1 MIYERN
7 HYHQKFLKTKEN
19 EYWLSYRLLRNKIN
33 IAIKNIKKEYYHNLI
48 INNNNDLR
56 GMWRALRHVLPSRKQ
71 YECVPDSLNCEVL
84 NDYFSTVGSK
94 LTSQFHNN
102 PLPELN
108 NITYSSPF
116 VFKDIE
122 PHYVYK
128 KLTSLPNKRTP
139 DFLGFDNFFL
149 NISAEYIKISLTN
162 ILNLSLKTSQIP
174 SEWKTATITPIYK
187 KTGSKD
193 ECSNYRPISVLPTI
207 SKILE
212 SAVKEQVLGYFI
224 SNDLLSE
231 HQSAYLKGKSTITA
245 LHYIVN
251 EWLKNINNGLINA
264 VCALDLSKGFD
275 SLSHNILLYKLAKY
289 GIQDKA
295 LNWFRSYLQN
305 RKQHVKCNGNLSKCT
320 NINTGIPQGSILGP
334 FLFLIYMN
342 DLPFNIGKGIC
353 EMYADDTTIGSHSQ
367 TLNDLELHLQK
378 NIDIT
383 VKWITANRLVINPNK
398 STVMLVGTDKKIRG
412 STINVKIGDTVIN
425 STQNAKLLG
434 LHIDPYLKWDKQVE
448 YILKVIAPK
457 IGLLQR
463 ISQVLPHNLLCTVY
477 DTIIQPHFDYAISIW
492 GKCSKERI
500 SVVQRLQNRAARA
513 ITKNYDYT
521 IPSSKIIQKLGWMNI
536 DQRYQYFT
544 GILMFKSLNNL
555 APLPLQ
561 NLFSHVCTKHSY
573 NTRNASDDALSLPK
587 CHLEC
592 YKQSLEYAGADLWNK
607 IPISIRNSFTLSSF
621 KRHFKSYILN
631 Q

>member
-33 IAIKNIKKEYYHNLI
+33 IAIKNIKKKYYHNLI

-56 GMWRALRHVLPSRKQ
+56 GMWRALRHVLPSRKE
-71 YECVPDSLNCEVL
+71 YDSLSCEVL

-94 LTSQFHNN
+94 LTCQFHNF
-102 PLPELN
+102 PLPEVN

-122 PHYVYK
+122 PHYGYK

-207 SKILE
+207 SNILE
-212 SAVKEQVLGYFI
+212 SAAKEQILGYFI

-231 HQSAYLKGKSTITA
+231 HQSTYLKGKSTITA
-245 LHYIVN
+245 LHNIGN
-251 EWLKNINNGLINA
+251 ETLKNINNGLINA

-275 SLSHNILLYKLAKY
+275 SLSHNILLSKLAKY
-289 GIQDKA
+289 RIQDKA
-295 LNWFRSYLQN
+295 LIWIRSYLLN

-353 EMYADDTTIGSHSQ
+353 EMYADGTTIGSNSQ
-367 TLNDLELHLQK
+367 TLNDLELHL
-378 NIDIT
+378 
-383 VKWITANRLVINPNK
+383 P
-398 STVMLVGTDKKIRG
+398 KK
-412 STINVKIGDTVIN
+412 
-425 STQNAKLLG
+425 
-434 LHIDPYLKWDKQVE
+434 H
-448 YILKVIAPK
+448 
-457 IGLLQR
+457 
-463 ISQVLPHNLLCTVY
+463 
-477 DTIIQPHFDYAISIW
+477 
-492 GKCSKERI
+492 
-500 SVVQRLQNRAARA
+500 
-513 ITKNYDYT
+513 
-521 IPSSKIIQKLGWMNI
+521 
-536 DQRYQYFT
+536 RYY
-544 GILMFKSLNNL
+544 S
-555 APLPLQ
+555 
-561 NLFSHVCTKHSY
+561 
-573 NTRNASDDALSLPK
+573 
-587 CHLEC
+587 
-592 YKQSLEYAGADLWNK
+592 
-607 IPISIRNSFTLSSF
+607 
-621 KRHFKSYILN
+621 
-631 Q
+631 